1 MNRIL
6 YESDERKNG
15 RVYLRDGRAEHIRKV
30 LKAEPGDVL
39 RMGEIDGPLAEGR
52 VVNLDEN
59 GVELGITP
67 GECPQRPCLDLLLAL
82 PRPKV
87 LKRLLPQISALG
99 VDRLFLTNAARVERY
114 YFDSHVLDPLF
125 LNKALVEGLVQSGDT
140 CLPKVKVLRKLRE
153 FFEVDWT
160 DTGCWLLHPGVDQ
173 SLLTAPVSR
182 PRQLLAIGPEG
193 GWQAAEVEGFLA
205 AGFEAVHLGKHILRS
220 DTACIC
226 ALGMAAAK
234 GESYGRS

>member
-6 YESDERKNG
+6 YEADECRHG
-15 RVYLRDGRAEHIRKV
+15 TLRLLDSRAEHIRGV
-30 LKAEPGDVL
+30 LKAKPGDTL
-39 RMGEIDGPLAEGR
+39 RLGEIDGPLAEGR
-52 VVNLDEN
+52 VLTVDEQ
-59 GVELGITP
+59 GVELEITP
-67 GECPQRPCLDLLLAL
+67 GAHPPRPSLDLLLAL

-114 YFDSHVLDPLF
+114 YFDSHVLDTEF
-125 LNKALVEGLVQSGDT
+125 LHQALVEGLVQSGDT
-140 CLPKVKVLRKLRE
+140 ALPLVRVLWKLWE
-153 FFEVDWT
+153 FFKTSLGDQN
-160 DTGCWLLHPGVDQ
+160 CWLLHPGADQ
-173 SLLTAPVSR
+173 SFLEAPVSA

-193 GWQAAEVEGFLA
+193 GWVEAELQQFRDAGFLS
-205 AGFEAVHLGKHILRS
+205 VNLGKRILRS

-234 GESYGRS
+234 AGVYGGS